1 MPNASPTSAT
11 SGSVFTIAPGVC
23 FVDALAAALLAETS
37 TEPLALTGYTI
48 LLPTRRARRS
58 LAEAFLRQ
66 GDGRPL
72 LLPRMMPLGDL
83 DPDEAEL
90 FGGEETLP
98 SDDSSVELPPP
109 IPALRRQLL
118 LMRAI
123 LATDPQHITADQAAR
138 LAAELARFLDQMQTE
153 QVSFDKLKDL
163 VPEEYAVHWQRTL
176 RFLGILAEVWPQ
188 ILREEGCI
196 DPALRRNQV
205 LAAQAEFWRA
215 QPPADPIIAA
225 GSTGSIPATAALLEV
240 VAQLPN
246 GRVVLPGLDREA
258 DKDTWT
264 AILED
269 VTHPQHGMAH
279 LLQRL
284 SLTPADVGEWPCG
297 LRAAAPPNRA
307 RLLNE
312 ALRPAEATDRWQTL
326 AEDVKAD
333 GARQEGLKLA
343 LREVRRIDCA
353 NPQEEAQIIALQM
366 RGVLQAEGKRAA
378 LVTPDRALARRVAAE
393 LTRWGI
399 AVDDSAG
406 QPLGE
411 TTPGI
416 FLRLALDLL
425 AEQVAP
431 APLLA
436 LLKHPLAAAGM
447 TPAALRQAARG
458 LEIAVLRGPR
468 PAAGFA
474 GLREAVAA
482 SDGKEHLPLV
492 DRLAR
497 MAQPLAELLE
507 AAEAPLPALIDEHL
521 RLAEA
526 LAASDEQPG
535 AARLWAG
542 EAGEAAANFFAEL
555 RESAANLGAIS
566 GRFYPALL
574 QALIGG
580 AVLRPRYGRHPRLAI
595 WGPLEA
601 RLQQADLLILGGLNE
616 GTWPAE
622 PAADPW
628 LSRPMRRNL
637 GLPAPDRRIGLAA
650 HDFAQACG
658 AAQVLLTRSLR
669 VEGTPTVPSRWLL
682 RLDGLL
688 RTIGIAPEILLD
700 PDWRAWQ
707 AMLDRPAAVKAVER
721 PAPCPPVAAR
731 PRRLSVT
738 EIETWRRDPYA
749 IYARRILKLEALDS
763 LDAEIGAAERGTVIH
778 QALDEFVRRFPGPL
792 PDDAVAQLTGIGER
806 CFGPLL
812 SRPSLWAFW
821 WPRFLRIAEW
831 FVQMDGPRRAGL
843 LGSHAE
849 VRGQWEI
856 TRPSGLFTLSAKA
869 DRIDQR
875 RDGAWEIID
884 YKTGGVPPKKE
895 IDRGLS
901 PQLPLEAA
909 MLSAG
914 AFRGLPTGEVAT
926 LAYWRLS
933 GGEAAG
939 MNLEI
944 KSDVAKLAADA
955 ADGLRNLIDAFAQP
969 GSRYLA
975 VPDADAAPRFSDY
988 QHLARIREWSVAEG
1002 EET

>member
-1 MPNASPTSAT
+1 M
-11 SGSVFTIAPGVC
+11 
-23 FVDALAAALLAETS
+23 
-37 TEPLALTGYTI
+37 
-48 LLPTRRARRS
+48 
-58 LAEAFLRQ
+58 
-66 GDGRPL
+66 
-72 LLPRMMPLGDL
+72 
-83 DPDEAEL
+83 
-90 FGGEETLP
+90 
-98 SDDSSVELPPP
+98 
-109 IPALRRQLL
+109 
-118 LMRAI
+118 
-123 LATDPQHITADQAAR
+123 
-138 LAAELARFLDQMQTE
+138 
-153 QVSFDKLKDL
+153 
-163 VPEEYAVHWQRTL
+163 
-176 RFLGILAEVWPQ
+176 
-188 ILREEGCI
+188 
-196 DPALRRNQV
+196 
-205 LAAQAEFWRA
+205 
-215 QPPADPIIAA
+215 
-225 GSTGSIPATAALLEV
+225 
-240 VAQLPN
+240 
-246 GRVVLPGLDREA
+246 
-258 DKDTWT
+258 
-264 AILED
+264 
-269 VTHPQHGMAH
+269 
-279 LLQRL
+279 
-284 SLTPADVGEWPCG
+284 
-297 LRAAAPPNRA
+297 
-307 RLLNE
+307 
-312 ALRPAEATDRWQTL
+312 
-326 AEDVKAD
+326 
-333 GARQEGLKLA
+333 
-343 LREVRRIDCA
+343 
-353 NPQEEAQIIALQM
+353 
-366 RGVLQAEGKRAA
+366 
-378 LVTPDRALARRVAAE
+378 
-393 LTRWGI
+393 
-399 AVDDSAG
+399 
-406 QPLGE
+406 
-411 TTPGI
+411 
-416 FLRLALDLL
+416 
-425 AEQVAP
+425 AP

-447 TPAALRQAARG
+447 NPAAMRQAARG
-458 LEIAVLRGPR
+458 LEVETLRGPR

-474 GLREAVAA
+474 GLRDAVAA
-482 SDGKEHLPLV
+482 GDGKDHASLV

-521 RLAEA
+521 RFAEA
-526 LAASDEQPG
+526 LAASDEQQG

-555 RESAANLGAIS
+555 RESAANLGAIP

-658 AAQVLLTRSLR
+658 AAQILLTRSLR

-688 RTIGIAPEILLD
+688 RTIGIEPETLLD
-700 PDWRAWQ
+700 LDWRAWQ

-731 PRRLSVT
+731 PRKLSVT

-749 IYARRILKLEALDS
+749 IYARRILKLEALDP

-778 QALDEFVRRFPGPL
+778 RALDEFVRRFPGPL
-792 PDDAVAQLTGIGER
+792 PDDALAQLTAIGQH

-831 FVQMDGPRRAGL
+831 FIAHDAPRRAGL
-843 LGSHAE
+843 LASHAE
-849 VRGQWEI
+849 VRGRWEM
-856 TRPSGLFTLSAKA
+856 TTPSGLFTLSAKA

-875 RDGAWEIID
+875 RDSAWEIID

-909 MLSAG
+909 MLPAG
-914 AFRGLPTGEVAT
+914 AFEGLPEGEVAA

-939 MNLEI
+939 TNLEI
-944 KSDVAKLAADA
+944 KGDVVRLTQDA
-955 ADGLRNLIDAFAQP
+955 ADGLRNLIEAFAQP
-969 GSRYLA
+969 ASRYLSL
-975 VPDADAAPRFSDY
+975 PDADAAPRFSDY
-988 QHLARIREWSVAEG
+988 GHLARIREWSVAEG

>member
-1 MPNASPTSAT
+1 
-11 SGSVFTIAPGVC
+11 
-23 FVDALAAALLAETS
+23 
-37 TEPLALTGYTI
+37 
-48 LLPTRRARRS
+48 
-58 LAEAFLRQ
+58 
-66 GDGRPL
+66 
-72 LLPRMMPLGDL
+72 
-83 DPDEAEL
+83 
-90 FGGEETLP
+90 
-98 SDDSSVELPPP
+98 
-109 IPALRRQLL
+109 
-118 LMRAI
+118 
-123 LATDPQHITADQAAR
+123 
-138 LAAELARFLDQMQTE
+138 
-153 QVSFDKLKDL
+153 
-163 VPEEYAVHWQRTL
+163 WQRTL
-176 RFLGILAEVWPQ
+176 KFLGILTEAWPQ
-188 ILREEGCI
+188 ILQEEGCI

-205 LAAQAEFWRA
+205 LAAQAAFWRA
-215 QPPADPIIAA
+215 QPPADPVIAA

-258 DKDTWT
+258 DETTWT

-269 VTHPQHGMAH
+269 VTHPQHGMAR

-284 SLTPADVGEWPCG
+284 SLTPAAVRDWACG
-297 LRAAAPPNRA
+297 LRAAAPPSRA

-312 ALRPAEATDRWQTL
+312 ALRPAVTTDRWHSL
-326 AEDVKAD
+326 AQEVKAD
-333 GARQEGLKLA
+333 GARRERLKLA

-378 LVTPDRALARRVAAE
+378 LVTPDRGLARRVAAE

-406 QPLGE
+406 QPLAE
-411 TTPGI
+411 TPPGI

-425 AEQVAP
+425 AERAAP

-436 LLKHPLAAAGM
+436 LLKHPLAAAGVK
-447 TPAALRQAARG
+447 PAALRQAARS
-458 LEIAVLRGPR
+458 LEVATLRGPR

-474 GLREAVAA
+474 GLRDAVATG
-482 SDGKEHLPLV
+482 DGKEHLALV
-492 DRLAR
+492 DRLAQMSR
-497 MAQPLAELLE
+497 PMADLLG

-521 RLAEA
+521 RFAEA
-526 LAASDEQPG
+526 LAATDEQPG

-542 EAGEAAANFFAEL
+542 EAGEAAATFFADL
-555 RESAANLGAIS
+555 RESAVSLGAIP

-658 AAQVLLTRSLR
+658 AAQLLMTRSLR

-688 RTIGIAPEILLD
+688 RTIGIEPESLLD

-721 PAPCPPVAAR
+721 PAPCPPVTAR
-731 PRRLSVT
+731 PRKLSVT

-749 IYARRILKLEALDS
+749 IYARRILKLEALDP

-792 PDDAVAQLTGIGER
+792 PDDALAQLTAIGQR

-831 FVQMDGPRRAGL
+831 FIAEDGPRRAGL
-843 LGSHAE
+843 LASHAE
-849 VRGQWEI
+849 VRGLWQM
-856 TRPSGLFTLSAKA
+856 TTPSGRFVLSAKA

-914 AFRGLPTGEVAT
+914 AFEGLPAGEAAA

-939 MNLEI
+939 TNLEI
-944 KSDVAKLAADA
+944 KGDVAQLTKDA

-969 GSRYLA
+969 ASRYLSL
-975 VPDADAAPRFSDY
+975 PDADAAPRFSDY
-988 QHLARIREWSVAEG
+988 GHLARIREWSVADG